1 LASSRSRGTL
11 GRVKRE
17 LEPSRLFVYGSLL
30 SGEAD
35 HALLTGAEYLG
46 PALTPAEYYLVE
58 LNGFPALVHGGK
70 LCVTGEC
77 YRADAA
83 LLRRLDVHKQHPVL
97 FQRQKLTLSDGD
109 VAYTYM
115 MTLEQVRGRRR
126 LKSGDWRQRFGALP
140 AERQSPWAKWARE
153 RRTLR

>member
-1 LASSRSRGTL
+1 MT
-11 GRVKRE
+11 RE
-17 LEPSRLFVYGSLL
+17 PEPTRLFVYGSLL
-30 SGEAD
+30 SGERD
-35 HALLTGAEYLG
+35 HPLLSGAEHLG
-46 PALTPAEYYLVE
+46 LASTAPEYYLVE

-70 LCVTGEC
+70 LCVVGEC

-97 FQRQKLTLSDGD
+97 FQRQRLRLADGEL
-109 VAYTYM
+109 AYTYM

-140 AERQSPWAKWARE
+140 TERQSPWAKWARD
-153 RRTLR
+153 RRSVR